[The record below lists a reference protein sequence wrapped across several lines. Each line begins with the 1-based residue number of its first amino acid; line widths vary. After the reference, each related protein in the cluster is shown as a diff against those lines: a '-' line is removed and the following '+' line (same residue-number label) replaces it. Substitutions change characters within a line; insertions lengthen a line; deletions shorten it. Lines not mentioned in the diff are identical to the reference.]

1 MGSLATKS
9 TELWPKVKL
18 GTLGQIIRGNGI
30 KRSETTD
37 KGLPCLR
44 YGEIYTSYNV
54 ILDRPRSFVP
64 KEVFDRSLHISKGDL
79 VFTLTGETEDEI
91 AKTLAY
97 LGDDEIAAGG
107 DLAVWKNHGCDP
119 KFLAYLMYTPDLIK
133 AKALASNGQIIVHIS
148 VKKFQEIE
156 IPLPPLP
163 VQREI
168 VARLEK
174 ELASVDRMVKGFE
187 AMKAEADQLFKA
199 ELKESFEDIK
209 RRGAETRRLGEV
221 CDCKKGPFGSALTKS
236 MFIPKGVDTI
246 KVYEQKNAIRKDF
259 TLGTYYIT
267 QEYFR
272 SKMRSFEVRAGDII
286 VSCAGTIGET
296 YILPAGAD
304 KGIINQALMRIRTA
318 DNLDKSYFLYYFETI
333 LANVTDSS
341 NGSAMKNIPPFKVF
355 KAYDVPLPPLT
366 TQREI
371 VAKLDAVREKC
382 AKLKTAAEEGIKT
395 AVLMRKAIL
404 KEAFE

>member
-1 MGSLATKS
+1 MRTRRDKAPQAD
-9 TELWPKVKL
+9 WPKVRL

-54 ILDRPRSFVP
+54 ILNRPRSFVS

-119 KFLAYLMYTPDLIK
+119 KFLSYLMYTPDLIK

-156 IPLPPLP
+156 IPLPPLS

-199 ELKESFEDIK
+199 ELKEAFEDIK
-209 RRGAETRRLGEV
+209 RRGAETRRLGEIGQV
-221 CDCKKGPFGSALTKS
+221 VTGSTPSKAKKEYYGGDIPFFKPSDLDAGYSVEKS
-236 MFIPKGVDTI
+236 VDTLT
-246 KVYEQKNAIRKDF
+246 VAGYENGRK
-259 TLGTYYIT
+259 
-267 QEYFR
+267 
-272 SKMRSFEVRAGDII
+272 
-286 VSCAGTIGET
+286 
-296 YILPAGAD
+296 LPAGSVLVTCIGATLG
-304 KGIINQALMRIRTA
+304 KTGIIRVNGSCNQQINAIVPDSVA
-318 DNLDKSYFLYYFETI
+318 SEYLYYWLISPSFQTAIWLESNSTTLPI
-333 LANVTDSS
+333 VNKTTFSS
-341 NGSAMKNIPPFKVF
+341 LEIPV
-355 KAYDVPLPPLT
+355 PPLT

-371 VAKLDAVREKC
+371 VTKLDAVREKC
-382 AKLKTAAEEGIKT
+382 AKLKSAAEEGLKT
-395 AVLMRKAIL
+395 AALLRKAIL
-404 KEAFE
+404 KEAFL

>member
-1 MGSLATKS
+1 MRTRRDKAPQAD
-9 TELWPKVKL
+9 WPKVRL

-54 ILDRPRSFVP
+54 ILNRPRSFVS

-119 KFLAYLMYTPDLIK
+119 KFLSYLMYTPDLIK

-156 IPLPPLP
+156 IPLPPLS

-199 ELKESFEDIK
+199 ELKEAFEDIK
-209 RRGAETRRLGEV
+209 RRGAETRRLGEIGQV
-221 CDCKKGPFGSALTKS
+221 VTGSTPSKAKKEYYGGDIPFFNPSDLDAGYSVEKS
-236 MFIPKGVDTI
+236 VDTLT
-246 KVYEQKNAIRKDF
+246 VAGYENGRK
-259 TLGTYYIT
+259 
-267 QEYFR
+267 
-272 SKMRSFEVRAGDII
+272 
-286 VSCAGTIGET
+286 
-296 YILPAGAD
+296 LPAGSVLVTCIGATLG
-304 KGIINQALMRIRTA
+304 KTGIIRVNGSCNQQINAIVPDSVA
-318 DNLDKSYFLYYFETI
+318 SEYLYYWLISPSFQTAIWLESNSTTLPI
-333 LANVTDSS
+333 VNKTTFSS
-341 NGSAMKNIPPFKVF
+341 LEIPV
-355 KAYDVPLPPLT
+355 PPLT

-371 VAKLDAVREKC
+371 VTKLDAVREKC
-382 AKLKTAAEEGIKT
+382 AKLKSAAEEGLKT
-395 AVLMRKAIL
+395 AALLRKAIL
-404 KEAFE
+404 KEAFL

>member
-1 MGSLATKS
+1 MRIRRDKAHQAD
-9 TELWPKVKL
+9 WPKVRL

-54 ILDRPRSFVP
+54 ILDRPRSFVS

-119 KFLAYLMYTPDLIK
+119 KFLSYLMYTPDLIK

-156 IPLPPLP
+156 IPLPPLS

-199 ELKESFEDIK
+199 ELKEAFEDIK
-209 RRGAETRRLGEV
+209 RRGAETRRW
-221 CDCKKGPFGSALTKS
+221 
-236 MFIPKGVDTI
+236 
-246 KVYEQKNAIRKDF
+246 
-259 TLGTYYIT
+259 
-267 QEYFR
+267 
-272 SKMRSFEVRAGDII
+272 
-286 VSCAGTIGET
+286 
-296 YILPAGAD
+296 
-304 KGIINQALMRIRTA
+304 
-318 DNLDKSYFLYYFETI
+318 
-333 LANVTDSS
+333 
-341 NGSAMKNIPPFKVF
+341 
-355 KAYDVPLPPLT
+355 
-366 TQREI
+366 
-371 VAKLDAVREKC
+371 
-382 AKLKTAAEEGIKT
+382 
-395 AVLMRKAIL
+395 
-404 KEAFE
+404 